1 MSFWV
6 FVPEPSTPPFGGAFS
21 VLPASPDGAGELKIA
36 NASAA
41 RGRNLPEPARVLLG
55 RFVPGLGL
63 ARAGGAAANK
73 EGTTVMKRLGA
84 ASALA
89 LLVAACVADAQQ
101 TQQGQIEACPPGET
115 TTTGAPCPPGEE
127 AGQEGQTTTG
137 TGQGGQSEQGM
148 TGAATGGGA
157 AGGGGQ
163 SQ

>member
-1 MSFWV
+1 M
-6 FVPEPSTPPFGGAFS
+6 
-21 VLPASPDGAGELKIA
+21 
-36 NASAA
+36 
-41 RGRNLPEPARVLLG
+41 LG
-55 RFVPGLGL
+55 RPAAGPGS
-63 ARAGGAAANK
+63 ARAGGVAANK

-137 TGQGGQSEQGM
+137 TGQGGQSEQGT
-148 TGAATGGGA
+148 TGDTTGGVA